1 MKFHCDTVEGLL
13 AALSYRKGAS
23 HDCSSTTDDRG
34 HAGAES
40 VAAYA
45 SIVSPTGFA
54 VRTLLPHV
62 ARCFDPRAH
71 SDLSDLPYK
80 REEAGHQLDTYGC
93 AALRFLYRVTLKKE
107 WTFGEEIPLPKK
119 PQKLPVVLSPE
130 EVVHFLGCV
139 DRGKHRVILTTCY
152 AAGLGISEVVRLKAA
167 AVDSARMVIRV
178 DQGKGRKCCT
188 EHLRP
193 YVFQKLM

>member
-1 MKFHCDTVEGLL
+1 
-13 AALSYRKGAS
+13 
-23 HDCSSTTDDRG
+23 
-34 HAGAES
+34 
-40 VAAYA
+40 
-45 SIVSPTGFA
+45 
-54 VRTLLPHV
+54 
-62 ARCFDPRAH
+62 
-71 SDLSDLPYK
+71 
-80 REEAGHQLDTYGC
+80 
-93 AALRFLYRVTLKKE
+93 VTLKKE

-178 DQGKGRKCCT
+178 DQGKGRKCSVQ
-188 EHLRP
+188 HLRP
-193 YVFQKLM
+193 YVFKKLMLRRVAQRH